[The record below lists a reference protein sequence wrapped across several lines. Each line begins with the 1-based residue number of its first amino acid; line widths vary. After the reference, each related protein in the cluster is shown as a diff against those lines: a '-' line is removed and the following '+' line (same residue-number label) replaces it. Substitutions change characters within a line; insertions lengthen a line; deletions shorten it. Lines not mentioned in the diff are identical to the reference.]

1 MKFQI
6 YGTKEKRPAI
16 EFRVC
21 PKEGL
26 GGMGQNPIIKCQ
38 VDFPA
43 GKIVSYS
50 KFKECH
56 LDLSSLKRSAAFL
69 DKLEIDDLSL
79 NYFFK
84 TMVCCFIT

>member
-56 LDLSSLKRSAAFL
+56 LDQIKVPLLL
-69 DKLEIDDLSL
+69 DVSCYRLYSR
-79 NYFFK
+79 
-84 TMVCCFIT
+84 T